1 MRRQQRLVALCG
13 VGGGALIAAGSLQPW
28 FSLFAGLQ
36 PYAGTVGVY
45 GRILLGVGL
54 LVCALS
60 ALLWWSTRAIA
71 VTRAASLQ
79 SAVGVITLT
88 FAIWIAYGLQ
98 QQMAELAANPM
109 LVAEYGPGVPLVLL
123 GAMVLTASALV
134 AGPFALPSALRIVLP
149 YARTTRGRGQT
160 PGLQDRPSPHPSR
173 AK

>member
-1 MRRQQRLVALCG
+1 MMRQQRLVALCG
-13 VGGGALIAAGSLQPW
+13 LGGGALIAAGSLQPW

-60 ALLWWSTRAIA
+60 ALMLWRTRAMS
-71 VTRAASLQ
+71 VTRAASLL
-79 SAVGVITLT
+79 SVLGVITLT

-98 QQMAELAANPM
+98 QKMAELEANPM
-109 LVAEYGPGVPLVLL
+109 LVAEYGAGVPLVLL
-123 GAMVLTASALV
+123 GAIVLTASALL
-134 AGPFALPSALRIVLP
+134 AGPFALPSALRIALP
-149 YARTTRGRGQT
+149 FARTTRGRGRT
-160 PGLQDRPSPHPSR
+160 SGLQDRPSPHPSR